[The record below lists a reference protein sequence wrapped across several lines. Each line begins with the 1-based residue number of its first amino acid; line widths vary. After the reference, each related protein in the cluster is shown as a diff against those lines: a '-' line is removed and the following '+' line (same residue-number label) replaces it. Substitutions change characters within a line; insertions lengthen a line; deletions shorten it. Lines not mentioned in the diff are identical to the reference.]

1 MRNKLLAPNIDNS
14 NPSVYPNGRIKD
26 NTGSGN
32 GTPVNEFVYGDLHE
46 MKDKLMRLYGIVPND
61 LPDNESNGFQL
72 IDALRA
78 LASKNDFILDLTDSS
93 GILQVPIKLG
103 FMLQKE
109 SVLCLSGVNFTAQ
122 TQIKGIDNVTYTIS
136 ILGSFKSGE
145 YVRLIKTAMGVTL
158 IREVDAVNLDL
169 AVSEFNYL
177 KKASQTQ
184 ENTGTIDTVAT
195 TPLTNKTV
203 FARRVNGVD
212 SDDYLATT
220 SQNGLLS
227 KEDKA
232 IIDSFTSIEK
242 NYGTFSGSGFD
253 DDPVGT
259 NYAVTGNITAAQKTG
274 NTGDGGIITCTFQNA
289 MIDNN
294 YQVNISIESLGSFE
308 SDNDIFPVIWKKI
321 STTQIQIYIEF
332 TGFATKSLKYHIEV
346 KQR

>member
-26 NTGSGN
+26 NTSSGN

-145 YVRLIKTAMGVTL
+145 YVRLIKTSSGITL

-177 KKASQTQ
+177 KKASQTE
-184 ENTGTIDTVAT
+184 ENAGTIDTKAT
-195 TPLTNKTV
+195 TPLVNKVAFT
-203 FARRVNGVD
+203 RRVNGVD
-212 SDDYLATT
+212 SDNYLATP

-227 KEDKA
+227 KEDKD
-232 IIDSFTSIEK
+232 IIDNIGDNPIK
-242 NYGTFSGSGFD
+242 NKGWVSGLDVSGSSGPLSVSGDFSSANASL
-253 DDPVGT
+253 VAGVSVVNVFLSNNMSNL
-259 NYAVTGNITAAQKTG
+259 NYLCQM
-274 NTGDGGIITCTFQNA
+274 F
-289 MIDNN
+289 
-294 YQVNISIESLGSFE
+294 IESQGVITN
-308 SDNDIFPVIWKKI
+308 DNRIANIVFKPISVNQFQFCIGETGGVLQNLKI
-321 STTQIQIYIEF
+321 
-332 TGFATKSLKYHIEV
+332 HIKVE
-346 KQR
+346 QL